1 MAVFLDTGY
10 YIAFYN
16 IKDKYHT
23 RAMEIFQDL
32 KSNNYGK
39 IFTSLDVLDELFTF
53 FQRNN
58 DQHIANKI
66 IRRWFEEDQQFGT
79 ILFSSENTLSAA
91 TEIFTKQSQE
101 RKALSFTDS
110 LIIAKCEEIGISN
123 LVSFESG
130 FHNLINVIQ

>member
-1 MAVFLDTGY
+1 MAIFLDTGY

-16 IKDKYHT
+16 TKDKYHT
-23 RAMEIFQDL
+23 RAMEIFLVL
-32 KSNNYGK
+32 KSNKYGK

-66 IRRWFEEDQQFGT
+66 IKSWFDEDQQFGI
-79 ILFSSENTLSAA
+79 ILFSSGNSLSIA
-91 TEIFTKQSQE
+91 TKIFSEQSQE
-101 RKALSFTDS
+101 RKALSFTDC
-110 LIIAKCEEIGISN
+110 LIIANCKEIGISN
-123 LVSFESG
+123 LISFESG

>member
-1 MAVFLDTGY
+1 MAIFLDTGY

-16 IKDKYHT
+16 LKDKYHQK
-23 RAMEIFQDL
+23 AMEIFQDL

-58 DQHIANKI
+58 NQHIANKI
-66 IRRWFEEDQQFGT
+66 INSWFKEDQQFGT
-79 ILFSSENTLSAA
+79 ILFSTENTLSIA
-91 TEIFTKQSQE
+91 TEIFTEQSQE
-101 RKALSFTDS
+101 RKSLSFTDC
-110 LIIAKCEEIGISN
+110 LIIANCKELGISN
-123 LVSFESG
+123 LISFESG